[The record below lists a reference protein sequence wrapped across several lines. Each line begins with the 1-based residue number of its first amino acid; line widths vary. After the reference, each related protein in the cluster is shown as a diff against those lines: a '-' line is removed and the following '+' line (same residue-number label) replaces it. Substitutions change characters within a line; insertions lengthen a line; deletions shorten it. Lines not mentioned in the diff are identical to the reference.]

1 MLVNV
6 RKYPR
11 DNKTNVQPRET
22 DNIRYTRRT
31 KQNKNTTQNVSGIII
46 RNQAYIKK
54 TRHAALQIAG
64 GKDEPRIVFM
74 WNL

>member
-6 RKYPR
+6 REYRR

-31 KQNKNTTQNVSGIII
+31 KQNKNTTQNVSGINIP
-46 RNQAYIKK
+46 NQA
-54 TRHAALQIAG
+54 
-64 GKDEPRIVFM
+64 
-74 WNL
+74 